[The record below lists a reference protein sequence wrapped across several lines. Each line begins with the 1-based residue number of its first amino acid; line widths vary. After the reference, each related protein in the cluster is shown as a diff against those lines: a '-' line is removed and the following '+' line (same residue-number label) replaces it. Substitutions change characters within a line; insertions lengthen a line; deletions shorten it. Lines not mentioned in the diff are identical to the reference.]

1 MEKQINNHRKNI
13 DRIDKQLIGL
23 LEKRFKIVWKM
34 KALKKKQKIKME
46 DKNREKEIKLKYRK
60 SKLPKGFSDKFFDSL
75 FREAKR

>member
-1 MEKQINNHRKNI
+1 MNNYRKNI
-13 DRIDKQLIGL
+13 DKIDKQLISL

-60 SKLPKGFSDKFFDSL
+60 SKLPAGFSDKFFDSL
-75 FREAKR
+75 FREAKRWNL